1 MILASQC
8 NISKALSDDL
18 VTNTG
23 RNKKANHND
32 FIGPPVAVWLSI
44 FIMRSLPA
52 HFGLGKRV
60 LLPTGSLERHIVL
73 LWFLEPS
80 FTSSTENGHMFNL
93 AVGPTFLSM
102 SLS

>member
-1 MILASQC
+1 MSSQC

-18 VTNTG
+18 VTNPG
-23 RNKKANHND
+23 LNKKAKHND

-60 LLPTGSLERHIVL
+60 LAAYRILGKAHR
-73 LWFLEPS
+73 
-80 FTSSTENGHMFNL
+80 L
-93 AVGPTFLSM
+93 ALVSRTFSY
-102 SLS
+102 S